1 MNRAK
6 LVTLIKLSILFGF
19 VLQGLAPALAVAET
33 TGTSNEKKEETT
45 ESSIPKLSE
54 SVEHVLK
61 EMQDKPATKNT
72 TESIEV
78 PKKAD
83 AEKEEPKADTEEKN
97 KNTKNSISPF
107 GIGVQS
113 INTLDVVTD
122 GLDMR
127 VGNDSRFKL
136 VSVEDSNKNPWT
148 KVFTIYYDRA
158 SADTPEVGIFIYWT
172 NDGGA
177 GNYHR
182 KIYYRTYS
190 DYMSDPNFIANKLI
204 QIEVSIPANLRNPAN
219 IFRYNPT
226 KRAQNYSNGK
236 VWGYRTGRD
245 HDNRPQEGT
254 FSVKS
259 ASGSITPNRPISLA
273 AGGTSVSGSASYSLN
288 NLAFFSGSVPPRIYF
303 FEDRNQAAASI
314 PNLGQ
319 AQAYA
324 DCGVMGYTIIFSNKA
339 LTRGK
344 TYYYR
349 YVITTNYSDITIY
362 SDFNDGYRIT
372 MPDIT
377 LTGNLNRVLKSD
389 GVSVDMSQYYSLV
402 SPYEGTATS
411 IVPANS
417 RFRFYTSYNNAVT
430 DNLSGGRDLLPTSVD
445 TTNGLLH
452 LSNYTGLDP
461 GVTYW
466 YRVFCAV
473 NYTGISAT
481 NIAHD
486 TLKVTMPKL
495 TLSAPTV
502 TPIATTGSINATVTS
517 TLVGS
522 GATYPANTSKVYIF
536 DSEQKANNKETA
548 SRVLEGNLAQSGGQ
562 MVINN
567 LSGLTPGKKYWAR
580 FYVSSNYTAINQWS
594 DVVPFSIPYTVNED
608 YYDLAG
614 NHIKNE
620 SVTISN
626 GSTYQPSQAD
636 FNHSG
641 TDYVYYGWLNASETP
656 GVDTPRN
663 STFTAT
669 SNTTV
674 KLIYLDK
681 NTAFFLRSVPKFDFG
696 TVTATDTNQDYSLDS
711 NRYGGST
718 DDLSVEFLDKRPTST
733 GWSLKARMS
742 ELEMVQ
748 SPSDKLIN
756 AKLTMARKM
765 QRLDGANNWGN
776 TLPSG
781 INDYGGGELTL
792 DAGGSEVNV
801 LSSGTASAADC
812 SGIWRNLIDFDS
824 VKLNVQGSTALA
836 GAKYSGK
843 VTWTLDNTP

>member
-1 MNRAK
+1 M
-6 LVTLIKLSILFGF
+6 LTLIKFSIVCSLIVQIIFPTL
-19 VLQGLAPALAVAET
+19 VVADSA
-33 TGTSNEKKEETT
+33 GTSNEEKETTT
-45 ESSIPKLSE
+45 ESSIPKMSE

-83 AEKEEPKADTEEKN
+83 AEKEEPKANTEEKN

-113 INTLDVVTD
+113 INTLDVIAD

-127 VGNDSRFKL
+127 IGNHSRFML

-148 KVFTIYYDRA
+148 KVFTIYNDA
-158 SADTPEVGIFIYWT
+158 ALTSVGIFIYWI
-172 NDGGA
+172 NGGV
-177 GNYHR
+177 YR
-182 KIYYRTYS
+182 KVYYRTYD
-190 DYMSDPNFIANKLI
+190 DYKTDPDFIANKLI
-204 QIEVSIPANLRNPAN
+204 KIEVSIPANVRDSGN

-226 KRAQNYSNGK
+226 QHDATYGGK
-236 VWGYRTGRD
+236 IWGYRTGQD
-245 HDNRPQEGT
+245 VYGRPQEGT

-259 ASGSITPNRPISLA
+259 VSGSVTPNRPISLA
-273 AGGTSVSGSASYSLN
+273 AAGTSVSGTASFSLTNASIASAQ
-288 NLAFFSGSVPPRIYF
+288 VYF
-303 FEDRNQAAASI
+303 FTNRDQAAANP

-319 AQAYA
+319 AQQIAN
-324 DCGVMGYTIIFSNKA
+324 CTVSGNTLSFSGRT
-339 LTRGK
+339 LTRGA

-349 YVITTNYSDITIY
+349 YFIQTNYSEVKIF
-362 SDFNDGYRIT
+362 SAFNDGYRIT

-377 LTGNLNRVLKSD
+377 FTEANMN
-389 GVSVDMSQYYSLV
+389 VSVRPDGLALNASIPYSLV
-402 SPYEGTATS
+402 NPFEGTATS
-411 IVPANS
+411 LVQASS
-417 RFRFYTSYNNAVT
+417 RIRFYPSLADAGSGINHAFDVVPDINTS
-430 DNLSGGRDLLPTSVD
+430 SKLLYK
-445 TTNGLLH
+445 N
-452 LSNYTGLDP
+452 NYTSLTAGT
-461 GVTYW
+461 TYW
-466 YRVFCAV
+466 YRFIGIT
-473 NYTGISAT
+473 NYSGINRWSLP
-481 NIAHD
+481 NDSRKI
-486 TLKVTMPKL
+486 TMPKL
-495 TLSAPTV
+495 TLSAPAV
-502 TPIATTGSINATVTS
+502 TPVGTTGSINAAVNS
-517 TLVGS
+517 ALVGT
-522 GATYPANTSKVYIF
+522 GATYPANASKVYIF

-594 DVVPFSIPYTVNED
+594 DVVPFSIPYTVNEE
-608 YYDLAG
+608 YYDLTG
-614 NHIKNE
+614 NSIKNE
-620 SVTISN
+620 TVTISN

-696 TVTATDTNQDYSLDS
+696 TVTASDTNQDYSLDS

>member
-33 TGTSNEKKEETT
+33 TGTNNEKKEETT

-54 SVEHVLK
+54 SLDRTLEKLT
-61 EMQDKPATKNT
+61 ETSETANT
-72 TESIEV
+72 TVGENEV
-78 PKKAD
+78 LN
-83 AEKEEPKADTEEKN
+83 KETEEKQQEAAVPSVRSSRSARLAPYLEVS
-97 KNTKNSISPF
+97 SINRQPTGSSGFQLTSVSVSSKSPWILNF
-107 GIGVQS
+107 NVYAEYFNLIGVRIWGDTGQGYA
-113 INTLDVVTD
+113 ID
-122 GLDMR
+122 R
-127 VGNDSRFKL
+127 
-136 VSVEDSNKNPWT
+136 
-148 KVFTIYYDRA
+148 IYYQAR
-158 SADTPEVGIFIYWT
+158 SGTSNI
-172 NDGGA
+172 
-177 GNYHR
+177 
-182 KIYYRTYS
+182 
-190 DYMSDPNFIANKLI
+190 
-204 QIEVSIPANLRNPAN
+204 IEVEIPAELRGRNLECEAA
-219 IFRYNPT
+219 F
-226 KRAQNYSNGK
+226 QYS
-236 VWGYRTGRD
+236 
-245 HDNRPQEGT
+245 P
-254 FSVKS
+254 
-259 ASGSITPNRPISLA
+259 ASGNQKAIWHHHTGSKKYYTTIAYANGSVTPNRPMNMSVH
-273 AGGTSVSGSASYSLN
+273 GTVVSGSASFSLN
-288 NLAFFSGSVPPRIYF
+288 NLAFSGSVPPRVYF
-303 FEDRNQAAASI
+303 FEDRNLAAANP
-314 PNLGQ
+314 PNVSPHT
-319 AQAYA
+319 YA
-324 DCGVMGYTIIFSNKA
+324 DCGVSGNTIYFNDKA
-339 LTRGK
+339 LQRGK

-349 YVITTNYSDITIY
+349 FVITTNYSDITIY
-362 SDFNDGYRIT
+362 SDFNDDYRIT

-377 LTGNLNRVLKSD
+377 LHEANMNVSIRADGLALNA
-389 GVSVDMSQYYSLV
+389 SVPYSLV
-402 SPYEGTATS
+402 SPFEGVATS
-411 IVPANS
+411 IDPANS
-417 RFRFYTSYNNAVT
+417 RIRFYNSLANAGTVT
-430 DNLSGGRDLLPTSVD
+430 NMDYEVIPDIYTPSRLAYKNDYASLLA
-445 TTNGLLH
+445 GKE
-452 LSNYTGLDP
+452 
-461 GVTYW
+461 YW
-466 YRVFCAV
+466 YRFGV
-473 NYTGISAT
+473 AT
-481 NIAHD
+481 NYLSVYQW
-486 TLKVTMPKL
+486 TLPDASRKITMPKL
-495 TLSAPTV
+495 TLSVPTV
-502 TPIATTGSINATVTS
+502 TPVGTTGSINAAVTS
-517 TLVGS
+517 ALVGT
-522 GATYPANTSKVYIF
+522 GASYPANASKVYIF

-594 DVVPFSIPYTVNED
+594 DVVPFSIPYTVNEE
-608 YYDLAG
+608 YYDLTG
-614 NHIKNE
+614 NSIKNE
-620 SVTISN
+620 TVTISN

-696 TVTATDTNQDYSLDS
+696 TVTASDTNQDYSLDS

>member
-54 SVEHVLK
+54 SLDRTLEKLT
-61 EMQDKPATKNT
+61 ETSETANT
-72 TESIEV
+72 TVGENEV
-78 PKKAD
+78 LT
-83 AEKEEPKADTEEKN
+83 KETEEK
-97 KNTKNSISPF
+97 
-107 GIGVQS
+107 QQEA
-113 INTLDVVTD
+113 VV
-122 GLDMR
+122 
-127 VGNDSRFKL
+127 
-136 VSVEDSNKNPWT
+136 P
-148 KVFTIYYDRA
+148 
-158 SADTPEVGIFIYWT
+158 
-172 NDGGA
+172 
-177 GNYHR
+177 
-182 KIYYRTYS
+182 
-190 DYMSDPNFIANKLI
+190 
-204 QIEVSIPANLRNPAN
+204 
-219 IFRYNPT
+219 
-226 KRAQNYSNGK
+226 
-236 VWGYRTGRD
+236 
-245 HDNRPQEGT
+245 
-254 FSVKS
+254 SVKS
-259 ASGSITPNRPISLA
+259 SRSARLAPYLEVSSINRQPSGSSHISLSSISVSTKSPWILNFSVYCTSSNNPIGIEIYNNVTGINRIYYQQPSGTYTNIEIELPTELRGQLLYCAAAFQYSPASGNQKAIWHYHSPSKTTYTTIAYANGSVTPNRPISLA
-273 AGGTSVSGSASYSLN
+273 AAGTSVSGSASYSLN
-288 NLAFFSGSVPPRIYF
+288 NLAFSGSVPPRIYF

-324 DCGVMGYTIIFSNKA
+324 DCGVSGNTISFSNKA

-344 TYYYR
+344 TYYFR
-349 YVITTNYSDITIY
+349 YVITTNYSQMTVY
-362 SDFNDGYRIT
+362 SAFNDGYRIT

-377 LTGNLNRVLKSD
+377 FTEANMN
-389 GVSVDMSQYYSLV
+389 VSVRPDGLALNASIPYSLV
-402 SPYEGTATS
+402 NPFEGTATS
-411 IVPANS
+411 LVQASS
-417 RFRFYTSYNNAVT
+417 RIRFYPSLADAGSGTNHAFDVVPDINTS
-430 DNLSGGRDLLPTSVD
+430 SKLLYK
-445 TTNGLLH
+445 N
-452 LSNYTGLDP
+452 NYTSLTAGT
-461 GVTYW
+461 TYW
-466 YRVFCAV
+466 YRFIGIT
-473 NYTGISAT
+473 NYSGINRWSLP
-481 NIAHD
+481 NDSRKI
-486 TLKVTMPKL
+486 TMPKL

-502 TPIATTGSINATVTS
+502 TPVGTTGSINATVTS
-517 TLVGS
+517 SLVGT
-522 GATYPANTSKVYIF
+522 GASYPASTSKVYIF

-562 MVINN
+562 LVINN

-636 FNHSG
+636 FSHSG

-696 TVTATDTNQDYSLDS
+696 TVTASDTNQDYSLDS

-733 GWSLKARMS
+733 GWSLKAQMS

>member
-54 SVEHVLK
+54 SLDRTLEKLT
-61 EMQDKPATKNT
+61 ETSETANT
-72 TESIEV
+72 TVGENEV
-78 PKKAD
+78 LT
-83 AEKEEPKADTEEKN
+83 KETEEK
-97 KNTKNSISPF
+97 
-107 GIGVQS
+107 Q
-113 INTLDVVTD
+113 
-122 GLDMR
+122 
-127 VGNDSRFKL
+127 
-136 VSVEDSNKNPWT
+136 
-148 KVFTIYYDRA
+148 
-158 SADTPEVGIFIYWT
+158 
-172 NDGGA
+172 
-177 GNYHR
+177 
-182 KIYYRTYS
+182 
-190 DYMSDPNFIANKLI
+190 
-204 QIEVSIPANLRNPAN
+204 
-219 IFRYNPT
+219 
-226 KRAQNYSNGK
+226 
-236 VWGYRTGRD
+236 
-245 HDNRPQEGT
+245 QEAAVP
-254 FSVKS
+254 SVKS
-259 ASGSITPNRPISLA
+259 SRSARLAPYLEVSSINRQPTGSSGFQLTSVSVSSKSPWILNFNVYAEYFNLIGVRIWGDTGQGYAIDRIYYQARSGTSNIIEVEIPAELRGRNLECEAAFQYSPASGNQKAIWHHHTGSKKYYTTIAYANGGVTPNRPISLA
-273 AGGTSVSGSASYSLN
+273 AAGTSVSGSASYSLN
-288 NLAFFSGSVPPRIYF
+288 NLAFSGSVPPRIYF

-324 DCGVMGYTIIFSNKA
+324 DCGVSGNTISFSNKA

-349 YVITTNYSDITIY
+349 YVITTNYSQMTVY
-362 SDFNDGYRIT
+362 SAFNDGYRIT
-372 MPDIT
+372 MPDIS
-377 LTGNLNRVLKSD
+377 LVHNLDRAIRPD
-389 GVSVDMSQYYSLV
+389 GLSMDLGQTYSLV
-402 SPYEGTATS
+402 SPYEGTATA

-430 DNLSGGRDLLPTSVD
+430 DNLSGGRDLLPNVVD
-445 TTNGLLH
+445 TASGRLY
-452 LSNYTGLDP
+452 LSNYGGLDP

-481 NIAHD
+481 RAAD
-486 TLKVTMPKL
+486 DSLKLTMPKL
-495 TLSAPTV
+495 TLSAPTINPV
-502 TPIATTGSINATVTS
+502 GNSGTINAAVNS
-517 TLVGS
+517 ALVGT
-522 GATYPANTSKVYIF
+522 GASYPTNASKVYIF

-567 LSGLTPGKKYWAR
+567 LSGLIPGKKYWAR

-608 YYDLAG
+608 YYNLAG

-636 FNHSG
+636 FSHSG

-696 TVTATDTNQDYSLDS
+696 TVTASDTNQDYSLDS

-733 GWSLKARMS
+733 GWSLKAQMS

-765 QRLDGANNWGN
+765 QRLDGANNWWN
-776 TLPSG
+776 MLPSG

>member
-1 MNRAK
+1 M
-6 LVTLIKLSILFGF
+6 LTLIKFSIVCSLIVQIIFPTLVF
-19 VLQGLAPALAVAET
+19 ADSA
-33 TGTSNEKKEETT
+33 GTSNEEKETTT
-45 ESSIPKLSE
+45 ESSIPKMSE

-113 INTLDVVTD
+113 INTLDVIAD

-127 VGNDSRFKL
+127 VGNHSRFML

-148 KVFTIYYDRA
+148 KVFTIYNDA
-158 SADTPEVGIFIYWT
+158 ALTSVGIFIYWI
-172 NDGGA
+172 NGGV
-177 GNYHR
+177 YR
-182 KIYYRTYS
+182 KVYYRTYD
-190 DYMSDPNFIANKLI
+190 DYKTDPDFIANKLI
-204 QIEVSIPANLRNPAN
+204 KIEVSIPANVRDSGN

-226 KRAQNYSNGK
+226 QHDATYGGK
-236 VWGYRTGRD
+236 IWGYRTGRD
-245 HDNRPQEGT
+245 IYQRPQEGT

-259 ASGSITPNRPISLA
+259 ASGSVTPNRPISLA
-273 AGGTSVSGSASYSLN
+273 AAGTSVSGSASYSLN
-288 NLAFFSGSVPPRIYF
+288 NLAFSGSVPPRIYF

-324 DCGVMGYTIIFSNKA
+324 DCGVSGNTISFSNKA

-344 TYYYR
+344 TYYFR
-349 YVITTNYSDITIY
+349 YVITTNYSQMTVY
-362 SDFNDGYRIT
+362 SAFNDGYRIT

-389 GVSVDMSQYYSLV
+389 GVSVDMSQSYSLV

-417 RFRFYTSYNNAVT
+417 RFRFYTSYNNAVA
-430 DNLSGGRDLLPTSVD
+430 DNWSGGGRSLLPTSVD
-445 TTNGLLH
+445 TTNGRLH

-502 TPIATTGSINATVTS
+502 TPVATTGSINAAVTS

-522 GATYPANTSKVYIF
+522 GATYPTNASKVYIF

-594 DVVPFSIPYTVNED
+594 AVVPFSIPYTVNED

-636 FNHSG
+636 FSHSG

-696 TVTATDTNQDYSLDS
+696 TVTASDTNQDYSLDS

-733 GWSLKARMS
+733 GWSLKAQMS

-776 TLPSG
+776 MLPSG
-781 INDYGGGELTL
+781 INDYGGGELIL

-824 VKLNVQGSTALA
+824 VKLNVQGSTASA

>member
-1 MNRAK
+1 MNKARM
-6 LVTLIKLSILFGF
+6 LTLIKFSIVCSLIVQIIFPTL
-19 VLQGLAPALAVAET
+19 VVADSA
-33 TGTSNEKKEETT
+33 GTSNEEKETTT
-45 ESSIPKLSE
+45 ESSIPKMSE

-113 INTLDVVTD
+113 INTLDVVAD

-204 QIEVSIPANLRNPAN
+204 QIEVSIPANLRNSAN

-226 KRAQNYSNGK
+226 KRDQSYSNGK

-254 FSVKS
+254 FNVKS
-259 ASGSITPNRPISLA
+259 A
-273 AGGTSVSGSASYSLN
+273 GGTVTPVTPMEYSTDGTKIAGKANYSLTN
-288 NLAFFSGSVPPRIYF
+288 ASVHSTNKPKVYF
-303 FEDRNQAAASI
+303 FENKTHAAADP
-314 PNLGQ
+314 PNPAL
-319 AQAYA
+319 AQGTA
-324 DCGVMGYTIIFSNKA
+324 DCVVSGNIISFSNKGA
-339 LTRGK
+339 TRGK

-349 YVITTNYSDITIY
+349 YVVQTNYTDITIY
-362 SDFNDGYRIT
+362 SAFNENYKIT

-377 LTGNLNRVLKSD
+377 FTEANMSMLVRSD
-389 GVSVDMSQYYSLV
+389 GLALNASIPYTLTNPFGGTVTSLV
-402 SPYEGTATS
+402 QAS
-411 IVPANS
+411 S
-417 RFRFYTSYNNAVT
+417 RIRFYPSLVDAGNGTNHAFDVVPDINTS
-430 DNLSGGRDLLPTSVD
+430 SKLLYK
-445 TTNGLLH
+445 N
-452 LSNYTGLDP
+452 NYTSLTAGT
-461 GVTYW
+461 TYW
-466 YRVFCAV
+466 YRFIGIT
-473 NYTGISAT
+473 NYSGINRWSLP
-481 NIAHD
+481 NDSRKI
-486 TLKVTMPKL
+486 TMPKL

-502 TPIATTGSINATVTS
+502 TPVGTTGSINAAVNS
-517 TLVGS
+517 ALVGT
-522 GATYPANTSKVYIF
+522 GATYPANASKVYIF

-594 DVVPFSIPYTVNED
+594 AVVPFSIPYVVNEE
-608 YYDLAG
+608 YYDLSGA
-614 NHIKNE
+614 HIKNE
-620 SVTISN
+620 TVTISN

-636 FNHSG
+636 FSHSG

-696 TVTATDTNQDYSLDS
+696 TVTVSDTNQDYSLDS